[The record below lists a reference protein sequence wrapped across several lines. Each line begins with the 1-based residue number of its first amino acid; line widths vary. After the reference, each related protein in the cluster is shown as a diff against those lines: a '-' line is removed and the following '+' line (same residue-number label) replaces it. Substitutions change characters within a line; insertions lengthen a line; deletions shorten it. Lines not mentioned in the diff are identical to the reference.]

1 MKCLL
6 FSAWLFLSRPCVTTW
21 TTAAR
26 TTNLCWTRNRLWPPF
41 IRPRRWNI
49 IISTRPLPFC
59 NRYFC
64 FSAILYFFFNF
75 VFLLDVKHY
84 FKSIDDSLQEGHN
97 IFGKLTSNEYKQ
109 VLSLIKHC
117 ILATDLAV
125 FFPNKSKLSTLME
138 EEKFSWSII
147 EHRMLI
153 QAITMTASD
162 LSAAAKPWEIQKKTV
177 NVIFDEFYQ
186 QGDAEREAGRQ
197 PIEMMDRNKP
207 NQQAASQVGFL
218 TGICK
223 PCYTLLYRLIPETK
237 PMFDML
243 LDNLQKWQAIA
254 DAVRKD
260 QLTAA
265 KEQ

>member
-1 MKCLL
+1 
-6 FSAWLFLSRPCVTTW
+6 
-21 TTAAR
+21 
-26 TTNLCWTRNRLWPPF
+26 
-41 IRPRRWNI
+41 
-49 IISTRPLPFC
+49 
-59 NRYFC
+59 
-64 FSAILYFFFNF
+64 
-75 VFLLDVKHY
+75 
-84 FKSIDDSLQEGHN
+84 
-97 IFGKLTSNEYKQ
+97 
-109 VLSLIKHC
+109 
-117 ILATDLAV
+117 
-125 FFPNKSKLSTLME
+125 ME

-186 QGDAEREAGRQ
+186 QGDAEREAGRT

-254 DAVRKD
+254 DSVRKD
-260 QLTAA
+260 QLAA
-265 KEQ
+265 KEKEQ